1 MTREELWKIYTDR
14 NPQFLV
20 EGGQVTMSTTGLKRL
35 FDQTWDQATQAAEAK
50 KPVPSPTAGDDLY
63 ERLFGGGFGKPPRR

>member
-1 MTREELWKIYTDR
+1 MTREALWKIYTDR

-20 EGGQVTMSTTGLKRL
+20 EGGQVTMSAAGLKKL

-50 KPVPSPTAGDDLY
+50 KPAPSSTAADDLY
-63 ERLFGGGFGKPPRR
+63 ERLFGGARRKP